1 VIVALNLANMLKAP
15 RYFYEVT
22 MTRCIGMNAVQ
33 NARKRIAYVTAS
45 NDEDAKRE
53 ARRQFPQFF
62 PTSTRKVSP

>member
-1 VIVALNLANMLKAP
+1 MAMNLSNMLKAP
-15 RYFYEVT
+15 RHFYEVT
-22 MTRCIGMNAVQ
+22 MTRCTSLNAVE

-45 NDEDAKRE
+45 NEEEAKRE

>member
-1 VIVALNLANMLKAP
+1 MIVVLNLSNMLRAP

-53 ARRQFPQFF
+53 ARRQHPQFF

>member
-1 VIVALNLANMLKAP
+1 VIMALNLSNMLKAP
-15 RYFYEVT
+15 RHFYEVT
-22 MTRCIGMNAVQ
+22 MTRCTSLNAVE

-45 NDEDAKRE
+45 NEEEAKRE

>member
-1 VIVALNLANMLKAP
+1 VIVLSLSHLLRAP

-22 MTRCIGMNAVQ
+22 MTRCKGMNAVQ

-45 NDEDAKRE
+45 NDEEAKRE
-53 ARRQFPQFF
+53 ARRQFPHFF

>member
-1 VIVALNLANMLKAP
+1 MIVVLNLSNMLRAP

>member
-1 VIVALNLANMLKAP
+1 MIMALNLSNMLKAP
-15 RYFYEVT
+15 RHFYEVT
-22 MTRCIGMNAVQ
+22 MTRCTSLNAVE

-45 NDEDAKRE
+45 NEEEAKRE